1 MKTTSQRL
9 RRAAETLEIRTRRH
23 VTALLSGNSRSPFR
37 GSGMQ
42 FKEFRHYEQGDD
54 IRHMSWPV
62 TARTGR
68 ATIKIYEEDR
78 ERDVVLLVD
87 TSGSA
92 LFSSQRGSRLEMFS
106 DLVAVLGLSAVQ
118 GGDKFGVLHF
128 SNKPVEFRPPRRNR
142 EQVLGAALKLLD
154 LSPEGQ
160 PSDLRTT
167 LSFLQT
173 ALKNRAILFVISDF
187 NLPDFRRELVALS
200 RRHEVIL
207 LHAFDDWEQ
216 GRALPGGI
224 VEAWDPETQKFWLL
238 DTSSRSTRQIL
249 EQGYAQKVSY
259 LNEVA
264 RLSRADYLG
273 LCLLDDYL
281 KKLVHFFH
289 RRALGR

>member
-42 FKEFRHYEQGDD
+42 FKEFRHYEEGDD

-106 DLVAVLGLSAVQ
+106 DLVAVLG
-118 GGDKFGVLHF
+118 
-128 SNKPVEFRPPRRNR
+128 R
-142 EQVLGAALKLLD
+142 
-154 LSPEGQ
+154 
-160 PSDLRTT
+160 
-167 LSFLQT
+167 
-173 ALKNRAILFVISDF
+173 
-187 NLPDFRRELVALS
+187 S
-200 RRHEVIL
+200 RR
-207 LHAFDDWEQ
+207 
-216 GRALPGGI
+216 
-224 VEAWDPETQKFWLL
+224 
-238 DTSSRSTRQIL
+238 
-249 EQGYAQKVSY
+249 
-259 LNEVA
+259 
-264 RLSRADYLG
+264 
-273 LCLLDDYL
+273 
-281 KKLVHFFH
+281 
-289 RRALGR
+289 